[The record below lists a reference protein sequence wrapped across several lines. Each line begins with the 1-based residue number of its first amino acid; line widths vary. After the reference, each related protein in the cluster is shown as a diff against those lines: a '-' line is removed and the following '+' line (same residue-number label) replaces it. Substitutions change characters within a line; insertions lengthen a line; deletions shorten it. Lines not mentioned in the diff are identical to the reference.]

1 MKNFIQPGKVVTLVA
16 TYNLTSG
23 QGVLVGAIFGVAA
36 HDALQGTPVEAV
48 RDGIFVLDAVA
59 ADTLVAGDKVYW
71 DNTARRIT
79 KTATNNVLV
88 GAAAAPKSGTEASAT
103 VLLDGVI
110 R

>member
-1 MKNFIQPGKVVTLVA
+1 MKNFIQPGNVVTLVA
-16 TYNLTSG
+16 PYNLISG
-23 QGVLVGAIFGVAA
+23 QGALVGAIFGIAA
-36 HDALQGTPVEAV
+36 TDALQGTPVEAV
-48 RDGIFVLDAVA
+48 RDGVFVLGAVT
-59 ADTLVAGDKVYW
+59 ADTLAIGEKVYW

-88 GAAAAPKSGTEASAT
+88 GAAAAAKSGTETSAT

>member
-1 MKNFIQPGKVVTLVA
+1 MKNFIQPGKVVTVTAPANLV
-16 TYNLTSG
+16 SG

-36 HDALQGTPVEAV
+36 TDALQGAPVEIVREGVFSLGAV
-48 RDGIFVLDAVA
+48 T
-59 ADTLVAGDKVYW
+59 ADTLVTGEKVYW
-71 DNTARRIT
+71 DNTAKRIT

-88 GAAAAPKSGTEASAT
+88 GAAAAPKSGTETSAT